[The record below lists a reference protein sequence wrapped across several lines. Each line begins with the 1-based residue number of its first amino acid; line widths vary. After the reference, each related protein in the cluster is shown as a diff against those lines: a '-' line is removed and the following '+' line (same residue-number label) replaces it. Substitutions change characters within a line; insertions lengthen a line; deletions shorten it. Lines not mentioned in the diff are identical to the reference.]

1 MVPPPSPIIPLMV
14 FSSSIFLFAFLPL
27 FLAVYFLMPK
37 RAAKNIVLLAFSLL
51 FYAWGEPVYVWLM
64 ILSIAFN
71 WAFGYVISRCRKAT
85 SKKLLLILDLAL
97 NIAIL
102 GFYKYEGFLAHNIN
116 RAIGEEFIAELDLAL
131 PIGISFFTLQAI
143 TYVVDVYRGKVD
155 AQKNPLY
162 LGMYIAMFPQL
173 VAGPI
178 VRYADIEHEID
189 NRKVTLAGFT
199 QGLRLFCIGLGKKVL
214 LANTAGILADSLL
227 PRSASEIGF
236 IGCFSGV
243 AAYTFQIYFDFSGY
257 SDMANKT
264 RMGQGQFKPLPNGFS
279 ITKTMTTMEY
289 TDGASSDPP
298 EPSDVKPPIRHSM
311 NMQSR

>member
-102 GFYKYEGFLAHNIN
+102 GF
-116 RAIGEEFIAELDLAL
+116 
-131 PIGISFFTLQAI
+131 
-143 TYVVDVYRGKVD
+143 
-155 AQKNPLY
+155 
-162 LGMYIAMFPQL
+162 
-173 VAGPI
+173 
-178 VRYADIEHEID
+178 
-189 NRKVTLAGFT
+189 
-199 QGLRLFCIGLGKKVL
+199 
-214 LANTAGILADSLL
+214 
-227 PRSASEIGF
+227 
-236 IGCFSGV
+236 
-243 AAYTFQIYFDFSGY
+243 
-257 SDMANKT
+257 
-264 RMGQGQFKPLPNGFS
+264 
-279 ITKTMTTMEY
+279 
-289 TDGASSDPP
+289 
-298 EPSDVKPPIRHSM
+298 
-311 NMQSR
+311 